1 MVRRFGYLIFL
12 PSLWAFPLELSGQDQ
27 PDMLHIAFRVF
38 SSGKGKWDDIR
49 VEAGPGS
56 VTSLAFRKNRRS
68 SLIPYRGP
76 NPIIFFR
83 EYPSLARE
91 TPEVPVRKEVGRVIV
106 PKGFRECLFFFV
118 AIPATRGPDAVREF
132 LVYVMDDS
140 LESFPSD
147 TMVVLN
153 LTGATLVG
161 RLGDESARFK
171 LGPSV
176 PYSLRK
182 YSDEGIPTTIGV
194 ETIEGPKLVFQG
206 QLKYSRHNRVILLL
220 EPPRRAGSFR
230 IVAKR
235 IIQLIPNNLSDFDS

>member
-1 MVRRFGYLIFL
+1 
-12 PSLWAFPLELSGQDQ
+12 
-27 PDMLHIAFRVF
+27 MLHIAFRVF

-220 EPPRRAGSFR
+220 EPPRRAGLFR